1 MRRLYF
7 LCALA
12 LCAAVAQAQTH
23 AAPANAMPQDAIRF
37 ADGLCDCMEDM
48 LKQLHPALQTLLADM
63 VDVGLEEAQSRLE
76 KKLME
81 ATQEDQM
88 KIMTDAEKMATI
100 DQQLQDNCS
109 HLESIGSK
117 YDNHE
122 EFLNAILDQLKD
134 LKDCTLTYKTM
145 KLGLSGKSKHP

>member
-1 MRRLYF
+1 
-7 LCALA
+7 
-12 LCAAVAQAQTH
+12 
-23 AAPANAMPQDAIRF
+23 
-37 ADGLCDCMEDM
+37 MESM
-48 LKQLHPALQTLLADM
+48 LKQLHPALQTLLVDM

-88 KIMTDAEKMATI
+88 KIMTDAQRMATI
-100 DQQLQDNCS
+100 DQELQDNCG
-109 HLESIGSK
+109 HLESIGNK

-122 EFLNAILDQLKD
+122 EFMNSILDQLKD

-145 KLGLSGKSKHP
+145 KLGLSGQK

>member
-7 LCALA
+7 ICALA
-12 LCAAVAQAQTH
+12 LCTPVAQAQT
-23 AAPANAMPQDAIRF
+23 NATPGDTLTRDAIRF
-37 ADGLCDCMEDM
+37 ADGLCDCMESM
-48 LKQLHPALQTLLADM
+48 LKQLHPALQTLLVDM

-88 KIMTDAEKMATI
+88 KIMTDAQRMATI
-100 DQQLQDNCS
+100 DQELQDNCG
-109 HLESIGSK
+109 HLESIGNK

-122 EFLNAILDQLKD
+122 EFMNSILDQLKD

-145 KLGLSGKSKHP
+145 KLGLSGQK